1 MKYGNVNVWT
11 FPIIFL
17 LLCSSRISFE
27 LFFQAGILGV
37 FLTTPV
43 YFISF
48 YQLQVFY
55 LHGGLSLS
63 LNTLDNIW
71 SLDCLHRRCHTKD
84 VEIFSKY
91 KFLKVTLSSMSASTS

>member
-17 LLCSSRISFE
+17 LLCSSR
-27 LFFQAGILGV
+27 
-37 FLTTPV
+37 
-43 YFISF
+43 
-48 YQLQVFY
+48 VFY

-63 LNTLDNIW
+63 LNILDNIW

-84 VEIFSKY
+84 VEMFSKY
-91 KFLKVTLSSMSASTS
+91 KLLKVTPSSISASTS